1 MIPNSNPNKA
11 TYNSVLKEWHVTPPA
26 MNKNN
31 NAKQNISGI
40 IHFYKNKNR
49 PLQNFVQKTENFK
62 N

>member
-11 TYNSVLKEWHVTPPA
+11 TYNSVLKERHVAPPA

-40 IHFYKNKNR
+40 IHFYKK
-49 PLQNFVQKTENFK
+49 LKK
-62 N
+62 